1 MVVTSGVPTFP
12 HLAAQR
18 PGPAPVCGAWHR
30 LQGFA
35 SCPSGHGHR
44 SKLVGGDPQ
53 LLAAGGVPWRFMPLC
68 CGSQRGPGCPALPK
82 GRPVAPSGDLWS
94 GCGQCPPPPSLGDPL
109 HSRPATWPAHWH
121 STQTAARWAPFLPP
135 RPSALSSGA
144 CCPKQMLSPL
154 LRRKEIWPQTLSWRP
169 GRTSA
174 YYSGLRMAVTRRC
187 PPGLCL
193 GVLHS
198 VTWPSVS
205 RPSGCAGFWGPVGF
219 RVHVCLRDVRDWM
232 RMCAWGPGGP
242 TLEPC
247 CPHGARGGRTF
258 SVTYLPAAPRPC
270 RPRGSCDECGW
281 LRLGW

>member
-94 GCGQCPPPPSLGDPL
+94 GCGQCPPTPALGT
-109 HSRPATWPAHWH
+109 HS
-121 STQTAARWAPFLPP
+121 
-135 RPSALSSGA
+135 
-144 CCPKQMLSPL
+144 
-154 LRRKEIWPQTLSWRP
+154 IP
-169 GRTSA
+169 GR
-174 YYSGLRMAVTRRC
+174 
-187 PPGLCL
+187 PPGLL
-193 GVLHS
+193 TGTAHRPLPGGLHS
-198 VTWPSVS
+198 FLPGLLPCQAGLAAPSRCS
-205 RPSGCAGFWGPVGF
+205 PLCLEERKSGPRLCPGVQAGPVLTT
-219 RVHVCLRDVRDWM
+219 V
-232 RMCAWGPGGP
+232 A
-242 TLEPC
+242 
-247 CPHGARGGRTF
+247 
-258 SVTYLPAAPRPC
+258 S
-270 RPRGSCDECGW
+270 GW
-281 LRLGW
+281 LLPGDALRVSASESYTV

>member
-1 MVVTSGVPTFP
+1 MGTAPSLWVETHSSWQREVCPGGSCLSAAVPSVA
-12 HLAAQR
+12 LAAQLCR
-18 PGPAPVCGAWHR
+18 RADLLPLRAICG
-30 LQGFA
+30 
-35 SCPSGHGHR
+35 
-44 SKLVGGDPQ
+44 
-53 LLAAGGVPWRFMPLC
+53 LAAGN
-68 CGSQRGPGCPALPK
+68 A
-82 GRPVAPSGDLWS
+82 
-94 GCGQCPPPPSLGDPL
+94 PPPSLGDPL